1 MHVKWSRSTRPLS
14 AVALTA
20 LVVAPSVMSDAMAQ
34 AVVTKEPFVLSVTG
48 SDNFAGQYA
57 KEVYPV
63 NRQQELEGD
72 NGNYAAPTP
81 GNNQF
86 YNLASLRFYVDG
98 KTDILDYGAQFWL
111 NLADSKLSNNV
122 AFGYI
127 GKDELGRISFGRQ
140 QSLDWAGFDNS
151 FTWGVNKN
159 KFGDASTARGFGP
172 NHNWGQA
179 AIGYGGINSR
189 ADAISASLSGEVS
202 SGTSSLTRLSYVT
215 PQFYGL
221 QFAASYGIDSAASDT
236 DASRNDFLRPDQL
249 SANVAEDKQLKA
261 VKNPIELW
269 LRYANK
275 DIGSGFGL
283 SAAVGYASGKPK
295 RYDPTSYG
303 LRNVSAFGTRV
314 GLSWGGLLTQFVYNN
329 AGKSGEPTRDGENRV
344 LNGQNQQGF
353 STSLA
358 YNFAGNQIGAYFA
371 RGRAS
376 TGVDGVDAGGQSLGN
391 DTVTSLGIG
400 AHHYIVDGVKLYLG
414 VESVKADNQSLG
426 STRSVDDSV
435 NAYKNSSDVPR
446 WSSKTAIV
454 TLGSTIEF

>member
-34 AVVTKEPFVLSVTG
+34 AVVTKEPFVLSISG

-57 KEVYPV
+57 KENYPI
-63 NRQQELEGD
+63 NREAEIEGE
-72 NGNYAAPTP
+72 NGTYAQPTP

-98 KTDILDYGAQFWL
+98 KSDVLDYGAQFWL
-111 NLADSKLSNNV
+111 NLAESKLTNDV

-140 QSLDWAGFDNS
+140 NSLDWAGFDPS
-151 FTWGVNKN
+151 YTWGVTNN
-159 KFGDASTARGFGP
+159 KFGDASSGRGFGP

-179 AIGYGGINSR
+179 AIGYGGINTR
-189 ADAISASLSGEVS
+189 ADAIAASLSGEVS
-202 SGTSSLTRLSYVT
+202 SGASSATRITYVT

-221 QFAASYGIDSAASDT
+221 QFAASYGIDSTASDVE
-236 DASRNDFLRPDQL
+236 ASRNDYLVPNQY
-249 SANVAEDKQLKA
+249 SANIANDKQLKG
-261 VKNPIELW
+261 VKNPLELW
-269 LRYANK
+269 VRYANK

-283 SAAVGYASGKPK
+283 SVAAGYASGKPK
-295 RYDPTSYG
+295 RYDPTSFG
-303 LRNVSAFGTRV
+303 LRNVSAFGARA

-329 AGKSGEPTRDGENRV
+329 AGKSAEPTRGNENTV

-358 YNFAGNQIGAYFA
+358 YNFSGNQIGAYFA

-376 TGVDGVDAGGQSLGN
+376 SGVDGVDPGGQSLGN
-391 DTVTSLGIG
+391 DTVTSIGIG
-400 AHHYIVDGVKLYLG
+400 AHHYLADGVKLYLG
-414 VESVKADNQSLG
+414 VESVKADNQS
-426 STRSVDDSV
+426 VDSARNVDKSV
-435 NAYKNSSDVPR
+435 NVYRNGSEVPR
-446 WSSKTAIV
+446 WNNKTAVV